1 MKFIVTFFFFILLQ
15 LHLTAATDEK
25 NILVLHSYH
34 QGLEWSDSIS
44 AGILSVV
51 NQYKSV
57 NVHFEYLD
65 AKRNFSTEYFQK
77 LLELYKAK
85 AQSVKFDL
93 VMACDNDAFEFLL
106 KYDSLFY
113 PGIPVVFGGVND
125 FQYSDIKYRKKY
137 FGYAEQVD
145 HVGTIRIIKELFPKK
160 KKILVIGDNTLAG
173 EKIRNEVQ
181 RSVIQFKDSLEF
193 EFFYNFSIAELV
205 AKVSSLDENTAIY
218 LLVVNRDRNGQY
230 VSYHQGLSLIHDNTH
245 APIFSSW
252 DFYFGKGIVGGK
264 ITRGFAQGEA
274 MANLAINI
282 IGKGIRADMPRGA
295 RVNDDYYFDYKELSQ
310 YGLQLSSNYSQA
322 FIVNKPEN
330 KSAIEQVLLVI
341 ATILFFIVFVLLGV
355 MYFKRKYT
363 ATLKHSVELKTAE
376 LKLAND
382 ELKKLNNEKN
392 RILSIAAHDLRSPI
406 GNIRN
411 LSDLILEFQS
421 DSLPERHV
429 RYLEIIKRTSSYTL
443 QLVSNLLDF
452 SVIESG
458 KLRIERELVP
468 YIDFVKQL
476 VEENADIAMLK
487 GISIE
492 LRAEDFG
499 NPIISI
505 DAYRIKQ
512 VFYNI
517 IGNAIKFSFENSTI
531 VVELSSNKEN
541 VTTSITDFGKGIP
554 EKELDLIFK
563 EFEKGTSKP
572 TNSEK
577 GTGLG
582 LAIAKR
588 IIEAHGGSIGVKS
601 QVDVGSTFSFTLPN
615 S

>member
-1 MKFIVTFFFFILLQ
+1 MELQ
-15 LHLTAATDEK
+15 LVAATDEK

-34 QGLEWSDSIS
+34 QGVEWSDSIS
-44 AGILSVV
+44 EGILSVA
-51 NQYKSV
+51 NKHKYV

-77 LLELYKAK
+77 ILELYKAK
-85 AQSVKFDL
+85 AQSVKFDV

-125 FQYSDIKYRKKY
+125 FHYSDIQHRKQY
-137 FGYAEQVD
+137 FGYVEQAD
-145 HVGTIRIIKELFPKK
+145 HIGTIRVIKELFPKK
-160 KKILVIGDNTLAG
+160 KKILVIGDNTISGL
-173 EKIRNEVQ
+173 KIRNEVQ
-181 RSVIQFKDSLEF
+181 RSVVQFKDSLEF
-193 EFFYNFSIAELV
+193 EFFYDFSIDELV
-205 AKVSSLDENTAIY
+205 SKVSHLDENTAIY
-218 LLVVNRDRNGQY
+218 LLVVNRDKNGQY
-230 VSYHQGLSLIHDNTH
+230 VSYHQGLSLIYENTK

-252 DFYFGKGIVGGK
+252 DFYFDKGIVGGK

-282 IGKGIRADMPRGA
+282 IDNGVKANLPRGA
-295 RVNDDYYFDYKELSQ
+295 RVDDDYYFDYNELSQ
-310 YGLQLSSNYSQA
+310 YGLQLSSNYSKA
-322 FIVNKPEN
+322 FIHNKPEN
-330 KSAIEQVLLVI
+330 KNAIEQALLII
-341 ATILFFIVFVLLGV
+341 ASVLFFIVFVLLAV

-363 ATLKHSVELKTAE
+363 STLEHSVELKTAE
-376 LKLAND
+376 LKLANE

-429 RYLEIIKRTSSYTL
+429 RYLEIIKRTSAYTL

-468 YIDFVKQL
+468 YIDFVNQL

-492 LRAEDFG
+492 LRTENFG

-531 VVELSSNKEN
+531 VVELLSNKET
-541 VTTSITDFGKGIP
+541 VTTSITDYGKGIP

-588 IIEAHGGSIGVKS
+588 IIEAHGGAISVKS
-601 QVDVGSTFSFTLPN
+601 KVDVGSTFTFTLPN

>member
-1 MKFIVTFFFFILLQ
+1 MKFLVSIFFIVVMELQ
-15 LHLTAATDEK
+15 LPAATVEK

-34 QGLEWSDSIS
+34 QGLEWTDSIS

-51 NQYKSV
+51 NKYKSV

-77 LLELYKAK
+77 ILELYKAK
-85 AQSVKFDL
+85 AKSVKFDL

-125 FQYSDIKYRKKY
+125 FHYSDIQHRKQY
-137 FGYAEQVD
+137 FGYAEQAD
-145 HVGTIRIIKELFPKK
+145 HIGTIRVIKELFPKK
-160 KKILVIGDNTLAG
+160 KKILVIGDNSVSG
-173 EKIRNEVQ
+173 IKIRNEVQ
-181 RSVIQFKDSLEF
+181 RSIVQFKDSLEF
-193 EFFYNFSIAELV
+193 EFFYDFSMDELV
-205 AKVSSLDENTAIY
+205 SKVSHLDENTAIY

-230 VSYHQGLSLIHDNTH
+230 VSYHQGISLIHDNTK

-282 IGKGIRADMPRGA
+282 IDNGVNANLPRGA
-295 RVNDDYYFDYKELSQ
+295 RVDDDYYFDYKELSQ
-310 YGLQLSSNYSQA
+310 YGLQLNSTYSNA
-322 FIVNKPEN
+322 FILNKPDN
-330 KSAIEQVLLVI
+330 KNAIEQALLII
-341 ATILFFIVFVLLGV
+341 ASVLFFIVFVLLAV

-363 ATLKHSVELKTAE
+363 STLEHSVELKTTE
-376 LKLAND
+376 LKLANE

-429 RYLEIIKRTSSYTL
+429 RYLEIIKRTSAYTL

-468 YIDFVKQL
+468 YIDFVNQL

-492 LRAEDFG
+492 LRTENFG

-531 VVELSSNKEN
+531 VVELSSNKET
-541 VTTSITDFGKGIP
+541 VTTSISDYGKGIP
-554 EKELDLIFK
+554 ELELDLIFK

-588 IIEAHGGSIGVKS
+588 IIEAHGGSISVKS
-601 QVDVGSTFSFTLPN
+601 KVDVGSTFTFTLPN